1 MLWNFVFIWW
11 DNWHYNLIFIT
22 RNIIHNIPLCLFTAA
37 QKQEHQA
44 PVRSS
49 ATPPPP
55 IPPPP
60 VYGYNSYDNQG
71 HMTVLYLGML
81 SDFPLPTYVV
91 FFINF
96 PCKTCYD
103 ALLCYIYQYCVVFTL
118 ISSFFVFFTEKLS
131 RVLVWDESVVI
142 FFTAAL
148 EILLCSLFSYC
159 KPLIVFGRQIWH
171 ILWEEAI
178 FILKAYT

>member
-1 MLWNFVFIWW
+1 MFVYSGTKTGASSTSQVIGNTPTTDSPTPSVRIQFLRQPRSH
-11 DNWHYNLIFIT
+11 DCSIFG
-22 RNIIHNIPLCLFTAA
+22 NA
-37 QKQEHQA
+37 EW
-44 PVRSS
+44 
-49 ATPPPP
+49 
-55 IPPPP
+55 
-60 VYGYNSYDNQG
+60 
-71 HMTVLYLGML
+71 
-81 SDFPLPTYVV
+81 LPFAHIRC